1 MMAQAKARTP
11 APHQRR
17 SIRLHGY
24 DYTRNGAYFVTI
36 CAHERRNLFGH
47 MVDDKI
53 QLNALGLIVQ
63 EEWAQTAIVRPN
75 IELDAFVVM
84 PNHIHGIIVITDNTV
99 GATRRVAQMDN
110 DNVARAPRRVAQM
123 DNDNVARAPRRV
135 AQMDNDNVARAP
147 RRVAQMDNDNV
158 ARASRRLAQ
167 MDNDNVARAS
177 RRLAPTDRPNGPAS
191 GSIGAII
198 AQYKSIVTKRIRRLP
213 DAPGHPIWQRNYYE
227 HIIRSEESL
236 NQIRQYIVNN
246 PSRWAEDSLYTAY

>member
-110 DNVARAPRRVAQM
+110 DNVARAPRRVAQI

-135 AQMDNDNVARAP
+135 
-147 RRVAQMDNDNV
+147 
-158 ARASRRLAQ
+158 AQ

>member
-123 DNDNVARAPRRV
+123 DNDNVARA
-135 AQMDNDNVARAP
+135 
-147 RRVAQMDNDNV
+147 
-158 ARASRRLAQ
+158 SRRLAQ